1 MKKIFDDIK
10 SARWAII
17 AIIAYFAIFRKY
29 IYTICPV
36 VLLTV
41 IPCPGCGMTRALM
54 CVLRLDFAGAWKMHP
69 FIYPIMILAIWFFY
83 NRYLREDKGKKA
95 WFTAVIVVAAAMI
108 LFYVWRMYVYFPGDA
123 PMSYYYGSVLGKIR
137 SILK

>member
-36 VLLTV
+36 VLLTG

-54 CVLRLDFAGAWKMHP
+54 CVLRLDFAGAWEMHP
-69 FIYPIMILAIWFFY
+69 FIYPIIFLAILFFY
-83 NRYLREDKGKKA
+83 NRYFRENKGMKV
-95 WFTAVIVVAAAMI
+95 WFVMMIMIAVGMI
-108 LFYVWRMYVYFPGDA
+108 IFYVWRMCKYFPGDA
-123 PMSYYYGSVLGKIR
+123 PMSYYFGSVLGKIKR
-137 SILK
+137 IMQ